1 MSKVTIT
8 GYNVASSSMAGT
20 TVEYSVSAHVVE
32 AVEAALLGFT
42 YRDGPSDYIIYR
54 DVWGAYAE
62 VKKGETYTIP
72 ISPTWACQELGLDS
86 AFEFIILPIE
96 GTYTLEIVSGYREA
110 GVDYIEERYPATVTV
125 SPFKPPKCSIMLYNV
140 PSEFQVN
147 IEQFIWM
154 YPHVDEEGGCPASGL
169 MYVDGPSPS
178 IKYDIQK
185 PLRYE
190 LTKGGVTSFTSYHAV
205 SACSYRQPLGV
216 FLAFPQPGTYT
227 IALLA
232 GYTDPATG
240 TFNITDR
247 KDFTITVTAA
257 APAPQTAN
265 ISGKVTESL
274 LFGLIK
280 RPSTGAKVSIDTVKT
295 TSTANGTYSLT
306 DIPLGTY
313 TVTVSK
319 PWFETRTKTIS
330 LTEAGKTYTLDFEIP
345 LSKWINMMAITAP
358 IITVGTTIIKLKKR
372 R

>member
-54 DVWGAYAE
+54 DVWGTYAE
-62 VKKGETYTIP
+62 VKKGETYTIS

-125 SPFKPPKCSIMLYNV
+125 SPFKPPKCSVMLYSI
-140 PSEFQVN
+140 PSEFQANV
-147 IEQFIWM
+147 EQYIWM

-169 MYVDGPSPS
+169 TYVDGPAAS
-178 IKYDIQK
+178 INFD
-185 PLRYE
+185 
-190 LTKGGVTSFTSYHAV
+190 GGVTVRELRKGETRFFTHYHTA
-205 SACSYRQPLGV
+205 SACSYGQPLGGY
-216 FLAFPQPGTYT
+216 LSFPQEGQY
-227 IALLA
+227 IVALLA

-240 TFNITDR
+240 AFNITDR

-257 APAPQTAN
+257 VAAPQTAN
-265 ISGKVTESL
+265 ISGVVTESL

-280 RPSTGAKVSIDTVKT
+280 RPSTGATVSIDTVKT
-295 TSTANGTYSLT
+295 TTTANGAYSLT

-313 TVTVSK
+313 KVTVTK
-319 PWFETRTKTIS
+319 PYYETKTAEIS

-345 LSKWINMMAITAP
+345 LSKWISLTAVATP
-358 IITVGTTIIKLKKR
+358 IIAGTVILSKYRK
-372 R
+372 